1 MLTNL
6 GFLDLSQN
14 ELEGELPRQ
23 FSNLASLIVLRC
35 HDNLLT
41 GPLPGSWGKLT
52 SLREI
57 RLDTNALSGEIP
69 SEWRSLKR
77 LRKLNLADNDFYN
90 DDERE
95 NVKATEWLRENL
107 HHECEVFLGDTS
119 GS

>member
-6 GFLDLSQN
+6 ILDLSQN
-14 ELEGELPRQ
+14 ELEESSPRQ
-23 FSNLASLIVLRC
+23 FSNLASLMVLRC

-41 GPLPGSWGKLT
+41 GPLLGVGKIT

-77 LRKLNLADNDFYN
+77 LRKLNLADNDFRN

-95 NVKATEWLRENL
+95 NVKATEWPRNL